1 MMMTMSSMGAIEAS
15 VLDDIIRRLLAG
27 GAAGKQVQL
36 SEAEIRQL
44 CVESRRIFLS
54 QPNLLRLS
62 APIKICGQSSKSLL
76 LSVLWCFWLSLVAK
90 MILFSIWGLGSKM
103 IWVTRWWWGNLGKVG
118 NFYVFY
124 EDWSVSEEKVGF
136 FSRPKFVLL
145 DLYLMSFNIF

>member
-76 LSVLWCFWLSLVAK
+76 LSVLWCF
-90 MILFSIWGLGSKM
+90 
-103 IWVTRWWWGNLGKVG
+103 
-118 NFYVFY
+118 
-124 EDWSVSEEKVGF
+124 
-136 FSRPKFVLL
+136 
-145 DLYLMSFNIF
+145 